1 MVQFSIGRLGPWN
14 ARVGRG
20 RGGGGAGGRGGGG
33 RGGRGGER
41 ETALTAGDKAPVR
54 TSPSITR
61 LRYFVGPNW
70 GSVSY

>member
-1 MVQFSIGRLGPWN
+1 MVQFSIGRLRPWN
-14 ARVGRG
+14 ARVGR
-20 RGGGGAGGRGGGG
+20 GRGGGG

>member
-14 ARVGRG
+14 ARVGR
-20 RGGGGAGGRGGGG
+20 GRGGGG

-41 ETALTAGDKAPVR
+41 ETALTAGDKAPAR

>member
-20 RGGGGAGGRGGGG
+20 RGGGGGSGRGG
-33 RGGRGGER
+33 GGRGGER

>member
-20 RGGGGAGGRGGGG
+20 RGGGGRGGGG

-41 ETALTAGDKAPVR
+41 ETALTAGDKAPAR

>member
-1 MVQFSIGRLGPWN
+1 MVQFSIGRLRPWN
-14 ARVGRG
+14 ARVGR
-20 RGGGGAGGRGGGG
+20 GRGGGG

-41 ETALTAGDKAPVR
+41 ETALTAGDKAPAR